1 MTGDLS
7 LDLLVSV
14 AAIALM
20 VGISWLLGAWR
31 NVPVDEASA
40 AERLAFDEPD
50 FAPVRWMVGA
60 DGKAAAALSAAGG
73 EAAFVFA
80 VGDSLASRRLQL
92 GAFRVSRDGEEIIA
106 AIADP
111 SKPAIRLRAPSAA
124 EAADWAGGLGG

>member
-1 MTGDLS
+1 MTGDLV
-7 LDLLVSV
+7 LDLLISL

-20 VGISWLLGAWR
+20 VGISWLMGAWR
-31 NVPVDEASA
+31 TIRVDEASA

-60 DGKAAAALSAAGG
+60 DGKAAAALSESG

-80 VGDSLASRRLQL
+80 VGDSLATRRPAP
-92 GAFRVSRDGEEIIA
+92 GAYRVSRDGEAVVA

-111 SKPAIRLRAPSAA
+111 SKPAIRLRAASAGQAA
-124 EAADWAGGLGG
+124 EWAGGLGG